1 MKRLRGDPRC
11 DDGGKDTDENNAG
24 NDIAQIQRHRHG
36 IAAGF
41 AKRRRKD
48 FDHPKGQSD
57 FGERRCRSPRAAQH
71 NAHDLNPEKG
81 GYDCSYHAIALVYA
95 KRYYDIVAD
104 SGLKDPALRHAKQRQ

>member
-1 MKRLRGDPRC
+1 MKRLRGDLRC

-36 IAAGF
+36 IAPGF

-57 FGERRCRSPRAAQH
+57 FRDLARTDFVRPTCVTGPVSSP
-71 NAHDLNPEKG
+71 LLG
-81 GYDCSYHAIALVYA
+81 WVLLV
-95 KRYYDIVAD
+95 D
-104 SGLKDPALRHAKQRQ
+104 